1 MYRYSENEIEYLG
14 LQIGCIIKLN
24 RLKKGISQE
33 ELGLIIGTNST
44 MIGRIERNEHSTSW
58 QNLLK
63 VSQCLGI
70 DFSTLFLLKTASE
83 LELMIDECEIL
94 DKKLTEEKKEYY
106 KSLKK
111 TVQQKYS
118 FIKGS

>member
-1 MYRYSENEIEYLG
+1 MQMYQLLRILIYLQQDLMVVENCK
-14 LQIGCIIKLN
+14 Q
-24 RLKKGISQE
+24 
-33 ELGLIIGTNST
+33 
-44 MIGRIERNEHSTSW
+44 NEHSTSW

-70 DFSTLFLLKTASE
+70 DFSALFLLKTVSE

-106 KSLKK
+106 KNLKK